1 MYKRLLLAL
10 ALLSAAP
17 AAYAQKEKAKE
28 YDGEIAPVLPIDPDT
43 HLVAYTGVVE
53 VPGATQAQLYSRAY
67 EWVAKNFNSA
77 QSVIQMQDKESGKI
91 IAKGVIKAFI
101 KKYDSG
107 YNSFTLSLYLKDG
120 KYKYDITNF
129 SNEHK
134 TTVVGKSDRYGGDY
148 SMGKFEQEKPSF
160 QMAMMNGRIQKSW
173 NILRYNNDLEMKAQ
187 IASLEAAMT
196 AKTKDKSDF

>member
-17 AAYAQKEKAKE
+17 AAYAQKEKLKE
-28 YDGEIAPVLPIDPDT
+28 YDGEVTPALPIDPDS
-43 HLVAYTGVVE
+43 HLVAYTGVVD
-53 VPGATQAQLYSRAY
+53 VAGATQAQLYSRAY
-67 EWVAKNFNSA
+67 EWVAKNFKSA
-77 QSVIQMQDKESGKI
+77 QDVIQMQDKESGKI
-91 IAKGVIKAFI
+91 IAKGTVKAYV
-101 KKYDSG
+101 KKYDQG
-107 YNSFTLSLYLKDG
+107 YNFFTLSIYVKDD

-129 SNEHK
+129 RNEHK
-134 TTVVGKSDRYGGDY
+134 VPPSRYGGGDY
-148 SMGKFEQEKPSF
+148 SMGNFEQEKPSF

-196 AKTKDKSDF
+196 AKVKDKSDF

>member
-1 MYKRLLLAL
+1 MYKRLLLAF
-10 ALLSAAP
+10 ALLGTAP
-17 AAYAQKEKAKE
+17 AAYAQKEKE
-28 YDGEIAPVLPIDPDT
+28 YDGEVAPVLPIDPDT

-77 QSVIQMQDKESGKI
+77 QNVIQMQDKESGKI
-91 IAKGVIKAFI
+91 IAKGVVKAFV

-134 TTVVGKSDRYGGDY
+134 TVGTKYGPSDS
-148 SMGKFEQEKPSF
+148 SMGKFEQEKPTF
-160 QMAMMNGRIQKSW
+160 QMAMMNGRIQKFW
-173 NILRYNNDLEMKAQ
+173 NILRYNNDLEMKATV
-187 IASLEAAMT
+187 ASLEAAMT